1 MKSDKDGPES
11 GDKLSRAP
19 STSSTDA
26 AQEWYETDLQLAAEL
41 GKTLLERNQELE
53 ETVRQQQLLIEEQE
67 QELQHLSR
75 QAASLRE
82 VNESRLKIYEQ
93 LEQNVAELEKSN
105 QRLQQESRSDKK
117 RIRSLSTSVDT
128 LEKKCEEL
136 QELADHLR
144 LSLRPKDQGDEA
156 SDPAATS
163 AGEQPVPPPLE
174 KRPSIVEQLLP
185 SVCLSG
191 DAGTDFI
198 GFEESPFG
206 TELVRLRCSLS
217 RLKCQLSKEQQTREE
232 LQTEVDNLV
241 QENMRL
247 QEEVLASQER
257 EHQCLNLQM
266 EMDIL
271 DDDKHLC
278 PNCRTLSKL
287 DRCEEP
293 EEELTELDHFSMVQ
307 LKDGLVVYGD
317 QEGLPEAIVDTQP
330 AATQS
335 QDAESQVSLLSELDA
350 QYRLLI
356 DKYEALLDA
365 RCRSLGLDGPA
376 PEAGWASGTKPAA
389 APATAAKKADYPS
402 LSTGS
407 DAESAE
413 SGEASLSS
421 GFSEMA
427 AERLFADQGVQ
438 TDGSTAE
445 ARRQLALDLT
455 AIASQGDP
463 LGQHFS
469 RSPPE
474 YKKLF
479 AEIFAVLKRTVTDGA
494 IVEKV
499 EISPP
504 AEVVAAAAPA
514 CCKNA
519 QTRALSPNTP
529 PQRKWKTNLDISKL
543 CDVAPGPTCQTE
555 EVKYRL
561 PGGITYAEAV
571 RRGRLLR
578 RGNVERKVPGK

>member
-1 MKSDKDGPES
+1 MH
-11 GDKLSRAP
+11 
-19 STSSTDA
+19 
-26 AQEWYETDLQLAAEL
+26 
-41 GKTLLERNQELE
+41 
-53 ETVRQQQLLIEEQE
+53 
-67 QELQHLSR
+67 HLSR

-144 LSLRPKDQGDEA
+144 LSLRPKDQGDEP

-163 AGEQPVPPPLE
+163 VGEQPVAPPLE

-271 DDDKHLC
+271 DDDKQVPLTLLSPHLC

-317 QEGLPEAIVDTQP
+317 QEGLPEAIVETQP
-330 AATQS
+330 VATQS

-376 PEAGWASGTKPAA
+376 PEAGWASRPQAGRR
-389 APATAAKKADYPS
+389 
-402 LSTGS
+402 TGN
-407 DAESAE
+407 
-413 SGEASLSS
+413 G
-421 GFSEMA
+421 
-427 AERLFADQGVQ
+427 
-438 TDGSTAE
+438 
-445 ARRQLALDLT
+445 
-455 AIASQGDP
+455 
-463 LGQHFS
+463 GQ
-469 RSPPE
+469 
-474 YKKLF
+474 K
-479 AEIFAVLKRTVTDGA
+479 G
-494 IVEKV
+494 
-499 EISPP
+499 
-504 AEVVAAAAPA
+504 
-514 CCKNA
+514 
-519 QTRALSPNTP
+519 
-529 PQRKWKTNLDISKL
+529 
-543 CDVAPGPTCQTE
+543 
-555 EVKYRL
+555 RL
-561 PGGITYAEAV
+561 PVA
-571 RRGRLLR
+571 L
-578 RGNVERKVPGK
+578 NRK

>member
-11 GDKLSRAP
+11 GDSRSRAP
-19 STSSTDA
+19 STSSTPDA
-26 AQEWYETDLQLAAEL
+26 TQDWYETDLQLAAEL

-105 QRLQQESRSDKK
+105 QRLQQESRADKK
-117 RIRSLSTSVDT
+117 RIRSLSTSVDV

-144 LSLRPKDQGDEA
+144 LNLRPRDQQDDTAE
-156 SDPAATS
+156 
-163 AGEQPVPPPLE
+163 PVTAYHQNEPLE
-174 KRPSIVEQLLP
+174 DASGADHVVPSGSP
-185 SVCLSG
+185 NG
-191 DAGTDFI
+191 DTDFL

-217 RLKCQLSKEQQTREE
+217 RLKCQLSKEQETREE

-271 DDDKHLC
+271 EDDKRLC
-278 PNCRTLSKL
+278 SNCRLLNRL

-293 EEELTELDHFSMVQ
+293 EEELSELDHFSMVQ

-317 QEGLPEAIVDTQP
+317 QDSLPEVVDSRP
-330 AATQS
+330 VAQS

-365 RCRSLGLDGPA
+365 RCRSLGLDGPVA
-376 PEAGWASGTKPAA
+376 EPTWAGTKSASPVSAV
-389 APATAAKKADYPS
+389 KKNDYPS

-421 GFSEMA
+421 GFSEVTT
-427 AERLFADQGVQ
+427 ERVFTDQAVQ
-438 TDGSTAE
+438 TDTASAE

-455 AIASQGDP
+455 AIKNQGDDP

-494 IVEKV
+494 ISEKT
-499 EISPP
+499 ELSPA
-504 AEVVAAAAPA
+504 AETAIVASCCKVAAAA
-514 CCKNA
+514 
-519 QTRALSPNTP
+519 RSSSPKASCTPSPRKLNTH
-529 PQRKWKTNLDISKL
+529 LDISKL
-543 CDVAPGPTCQTE
+543 CDVAPAPACPTE

-578 RGNVERKVPGK
+578 KATTERRTPRK